1 MSDFRQH
8 LCFVLAS
15 VIVTAAACFLLGGWV
30 ALLGGLCVLFLL
42 WLISYWYH
50 LAKLMR
56 WLRSPKLRTVPHGI
70 GIWENIFTTLLRQ
83 AKSRK
88 KRKQKLGMALQ
99 RFNRAVEAM
108 PNGVLILGKDGSIQ
122 WMNTLAAAHLNLDL
136 TLDRGRILSD
146 LIRAPEWHR
155 FLLNPLTEPVELKF
169 SLPHTKGLS
178 RTLNLM
184 RVPFENDAE
193 LLITQDITAAEQL
206 DATRTAFVA
215 NVSHELRTPLTV
227 INGFLE
233 TLADTP
239 DLPPSKNL
247 EFIRLMQREGQR
259 MHQLLADLLT
269 LSRLE
274 NQVAGQLRKEPIHLS
289 ALVQQLVQEAQSLS
303 QQQHQFVS
311 HIDDAIWVEGM
322 PLDLYN
328 ALSNLV
334 FNAVRYTPAG
344 GEIRIELHSKVD
356 KQSGMQAVFSVA
368 DTGPGIA
375 PVHLPHLT
383 ERFYRVDPGRSRQ
396 SGGTGLGLAISKHA
410 LAEHDGE
417 LLIDS
422 TVGVGS
428 TFTALMPQIAAPVS
442 LPAKL
447 EVNDAVAKY
456 MHIPK

>member
-1 MSDFRQH
+1 MNDFRQH
-8 LCFVLAS
+8 LYVIFVS
-15 VIVTAAACFLLGGWV
+15 VIVTAIACFLLGGWV
-30 ALLGGLCVLFLL
+30 VMLGGLCVLLLL

-70 GIWENIFTTLLRQ
+70 GIWEIIFTTLLRQ

-88 KRKQKLGMALQ
+88 KRKQKLGVALQ

-108 PNGVLILGKDGSIQ
+108 PNGVLILGKDGRIQ
-122 WMNTLAAAHLNLDL
+122 WMNTLAGVHLNLDIGI
-136 TLDRGRILSD
+136 DRGGILPD
-146 LIRAPEWHR
+146 LIQVAEFHR
-155 FLLNPLTEPVELKF
+155 FLLNPLTVPVEMKL
-169 SLPHTKGLS
+169 SLPHTKLP
-178 RTLNLM
+178 RTLNLI
-184 RVPFENDAE
+184 RVPFENEAE

-206 DATRTAFVA
+206 NATRTAFVA

-239 DLPPSKNL
+239 DLSPAKYL

-259 MHQLLADLLT
+259 MNQLLADLLT

-274 NQVAGQLRKEPIHLS
+274 NQVVGQVSKEPIHLS
-289 ALVQQLVQEAQSLS
+289 SLAQQLQQEAQSLS
-303 QQQHQFVS
+303 QQQHHFIS
-311 HIDDAIWVEGM
+311 HIDENIWVEGV

-334 FNAVRYTPAG
+334 FNAVRYTPEG
-344 GEIRIELHSKVD
+344 GKISIELHSKTD
-356 KQSGMQAVFSVA
+356 ESNSLQAVFSVA

-375 PVHLPHLT
+375 PEHLPHLT

-396 SGGTGLGLAISKHA
+396 SGGTGLGLAICKHA

-422 TVGVGS
+422 TVGTGS
-428 TFTALMPQIAAPVS
+428 TFTAVMPQITVPAASSPEQ
-442 LPAKL
+442 PG
-447 EVNDAVAKY
+447 
-456 MHIPK
+456 I